1 MPELVIYLVDSKS
14 NSGFKPGKR
23 EIIKRYIIIQMKKN
37 LKPETLITHYAE
49 EREKYEGAVVPPI
62 FQNTLFTFESWE
74 AIDAAFDDRV
84 NTPIYSRGKNPSVSI
99 VEQKI
104 AKLAGGE
111 KARLFASGMAA
122 ITAAVMHFLN
132 AGDHVIAINN
142 IYGPANNLLSVYLKK
157 KMAIET
163 TFVSGNS
170 IEEYKAAIRP
180 NTKLIYLESPS
191 SAVFSIQDITAITK
205 LARSRNI
212 KTIIDNTWAS
222 PIFQKP
228 LVMGV
233 DLEIHSC
240 SKYIGGHSDVIA
252 GVVIGNTKEMDSIS
266 VNEFE
271 LLGSKIAPIEAWL
284 IMRSLRTL
292 PIRMKAHEESAIKVA
307 RFLESHEKIESVS
320 YPGLKSFGQHKLA
333 KKQMT
338 GFSGLMAFK
347 LKTSDLPKIKR
358 FFNSLE
364 LFKIGVS
371 WGGHESLIYAPAI
384 SYLKEMNEVQFVA
397 LGISLGD
404 MRISVGL
411 EDAGDLIDDL
421 TQALATIK

>member
-1 MPELVIYLVDSKS
+1 
-14 NSGFKPGKR
+14 
-23 EIIKRYIIIQMKKN
+23 MKKN

-74 AIDAAFDDRV
+74 AIDAAFDDRI

-104 AKLAGGE
+104 AKLTGGE

-170 IEEYKAAIRP
+170 IDEYKAAIRP

-191 SAVFSIQDITAITK
+191 SAVFSIQDIAAITK
-205 LARSRNI
+205 LARSQNI
-212 KTIIDNTWAS
+212 KTVIDNTWAS

-228 LVMGV
+228 LAMCV

-252 GVVIGNTKEMDSIS
+252 GVVIGNTEEMDSII

-271 LLGSKIAPIEAWL
+271 LLGGKIAPIEAWL

-292 PIRMKAHEESAIKVA
+292 PIRMKAHEESAMKVA
-307 RFLESHEKIESVS
+307 HFLESHENVESVS
-320 YPGLKSFGQHKLA
+320 YPGLESFGQHKLA

-347 LKTSDLPKIKR
+347 LKTSNLLQIKT

-364 LFKIGVS
+364 LFRIGVS

-384 SYLKEMNEVQFVA
+384 SYLKEMNEVQFKA

>member
-1 MPELVIYLVDSKS
+1 
-14 NSGFKPGKR
+14 
-23 EIIKRYIIIQMKKN
+23 MKKK
-37 LKPETLITHYAE
+37 LKPETLISHFGE

-163 TFVSGNS
+163 TFVSGNTV
-170 IEEYKAAIRP
+170 EEFRAAIKP

-191 SAVFSIQDITAITK
+191 SAVFSIQDIAAITE
-205 LARSRNI
+205 LARSQNI
-212 KTIIDNTWAS
+212 KTVIDNTWAS
-222 PIFQKP
+222 PVFQKP
-228 LVMGV
+228 LAMGV
-233 DLEIHSC
+233 DLEVHSC

-252 GVVIGNTKEMDSIS
+252 GVVIGNTDEMDSIS

-271 LLGSKIAPIEAWL
+271 LLGGKIAPIEAWL
-284 IMRSLRTL
+284 LMRSLRTL
-292 PIRMKAHEESAIKVA
+292 PIRMKAHEENAMQVA

-320 YPGLKSFGQHKLA
+320 YPGLESFGQYELA

-347 LKTSDLPKIKR
+347 LKTSDLQKIKR
-358 FFNSLE
+358 FFNSLG

-384 SYLKEMNEVQFVA
+384 SYLKELSETQFEA

-421 TQALATIK
+421 TQALGTI

>member
-1 MPELVIYLVDSKS
+1 
-14 NSGFKPGKR
+14 
-23 EIIKRYIIIQMKKN
+23 MKNN

-170 IEEYKAAIRP
+170 IDEYKAAIRP

-191 SAVFSIQDITAITK
+191 SAVFSIQDIAAITK
-205 LARSRNI
+205 LARSLNI
-212 KTIIDNTWAS
+212 KTVIDNTWAS

-228 LVMGV
+228 LAMGV
-233 DLEIHSC
+233 DLEVHSC

-252 GVVIGNTKEMDSIS
+252 GVVIGNTEEMDSIS

-271 LLGSKIAPIEAWL
+271 LLGGKIAPIEAWL

-292 PIRMKAHEESAIKVA
+292 PIRMKAHEESAMKVA
-307 RFLESHEKIESVS
+307 RFLESHENVENVS
-320 YPGLKSFGQHKLA
+320 YPGLESFGQHKLA

-347 LKTSDLPKIKR
+347 LKTSDLLQIKT

-384 SYLKEMNEVQFVA
+384 SYLKEMSEAQFKA

>member
-1 MPELVIYLVDSKS
+1 
-14 NSGFKPGKR
+14 
-23 EIIKRYIIIQMKKN
+23 MKKN
-37 LKPETLITHYAE
+37 LKPETQITHYAE

-157 KMAIET
+157 KMGIST

-170 IEEYKAAIRP
+170 VDEFKAAIKP
-180 NTKLIYLESPS
+180 DTKLIYLESPS
-191 SAVFSIQDITAITK
+191 SAVFSIQDIAAITK
-205 LARSRNI
+205 LARSQNI
-212 KTIIDNTWAS
+212 KTVIDNTWAS

-228 LVMGV
+228 LAMGV

-252 GVVIGNTKEMDSIS
+252 GVVIGNTEEMDSIS

-271 LLGSKIAPIEAWL
+271 LLGGKIAPIEAWL

-292 PIRMKAHEESAIKVA
+292 PIRMKAHEESAMRVA

-320 YPGLKSFGQHKLA
+320 YPGLESFAQHELA

-347 LKTSDLPKIKR
+347 LKTTELPKIKR

-384 SYLKEMNEVQFVA
+384 SYLKELNETQFDA

-421 TQALATIK
+421 LQALETI